1 MTLWYLTRGAGA
13 VSLVLLTSTI
23 LLGIGTWTRWAT
35 TRWPRRFGTGLHRN
49 ISMLSLVFV
58 VLHVVTSVIDGYVP
72 LTLLD
77 AVVPFGAGY
86 RPVWVGL
93 GAVAFDLLLALIIT
107 SLLQRRMGWKR
118 WRATHWAAYACWPIA
133 VLHGVKTGSDS
144 GSAWFTVLV
153 LACVAAVAGSV
164 LARIA
169 TARSRTPKRPVPA
182 SARKAPLQRDDARVG
197 GQQVPAGEAAVERRA
212 EEEPVHGPPRG
223 GIGIEH
229 DVRARTRRR
238 EAGTERRQQVRG

>member
-1 MTLWYLTRGAGA
+1 MTLWYLTRGAGV
-13 VSLVLLTSTI
+13 VSLLLLTSTI

-49 ISMLSLVFV
+49 ISMLSVVFV
-58 VLHVVTSVIDGYVP
+58 VLHIVTSVIDGYVP

-86 RPVWVGL
+86 KPAWVGL

-133 VLHGVKTGSDS
+133 VLHGVQTGSDA
-144 GSAWFTVLV
+144 GSAWFAVLTI
-153 LACVAAVAGSV
+153 ACVAAVAGSV

-169 TARSRTPKRPVPA
+169 TARSRTPKRVVPA
-182 SARKAPLQRDDARVG
+182 SARKAALQRDDARVG
-197 GQQVPAGEAAVERRA
+197 REEVATGQPAVERRG
-212 EEEPVHGPPRG
+212 EQEPVHDPPRSRV
-223 GIGIEH
+223 GIEH
-229 DVRARTRRR
+229 DVRARARRR
-238 EAGTERRQQVRG
+238 EAGTEWRQEIRR